1 MLGFAWLTLRQAKDA
16 LKHGRLEEA
25 QRLLG
30 QPSAQGRKGVSD
42 LLVAL
47 ARSYVERGERSL
59 NNDDAES
66 AWRDLL
72 QAEALQTAEKSSDR
86 LRQALVRLGLAEVRA
101 LLLAGE
107 TARAE
112 ESVARL
118 RQRNVGSPELQVLD
132 EAARA
137 WAQARELADQGEFA
151 GALDAAERARRLLG
165 PGRVLDEYKA
175 ELQRRQQNFSGLLV
189 RLHEAVDG
197 ARWREVVEAAE
208 GVLAAAPQHAEAR
221 KARTRAWKA
230 IQPVTEAMPSPS
242 LNGVPKAEAPSC
254 DGTPARFLLWI
265 DGVGGYLICLSGR
278 LTFGQAAP
286 DAHVD
291 VPLVAD
297 VSRLHAT
304 LGRDAEGYVLE
315 AVRPIQVNGKT
326 ATRALLQPGDRVTLG
341 TSCQFLFRQPVPLSS
356 TARLDLVSGH
366 RLPVGV
372 DAVIL
377 MAETLVL
384 GSDAKVHINVPD
396 LKQSVVLFRHKDGLG
411 LRHEG
416 TMTVNGQKCSQRGLL
431 GCQAHVLAG
440 EVSFA
445 VEPVGQRIGQN

>member
-30 QPSAQGRKGVSD
+30 PPAAQGRKGVSD

-47 ARSYVERGERSL
+47 ARAYVERGERSL
-59 NNDDAES
+59 NNDDAEA

-72 QAEALQTAEKSSDR
+72 HAEALQTAEKTSDR
-86 LRQALVRLGLAEVRA
+86 LRQALVRLGLAEVRG

-118 RQRNVGSPELQVLD
+118 RQRNVRSPESQVLE
-132 EAARA
+132 EATLA
-137 WAQARELADQGEFA
+137 WAQARELADRGEFA

-165 PGRVLDEYKA
+165 PGRVLDDYKV
-175 ELQRRQQNFSGLLV
+175 ELERRQRNFSGLLV
-189 RLHEAVDG
+189 RLHAAAD
-197 ARWREVVEAAE
+197 ANRWREVVEAAE
-208 GVLAAAPQHAEAR
+208 EVLKAAPQHAEAR

-230 IQPVTEAMPSPS
+230 IEPVTVAMPSPS
-242 LNGVPKAEAPSC
+242 LNGGPKSDPLACEGA
-254 DGTPARFLLWI
+254 PARFLLWI
-265 DGVGGYLICLSGR
+265 DGVGGYLVCLSGR

-315 AVRPIQVNGKT
+315 AVRPIQVNGKS

-356 TARLDLVSGH
+356 TARIDLVSGH

-372 DAVIL
+372 DAVLL
-377 MAETLVL
+377 MAETLVI
-384 GSDAKVHINVPD
+384 GPNEQSHVTVPD
-396 LKQSVVLFRHKDGLG
+396 LKQPIVLFRHRDGLG
-411 LRHEG
+411 VRYKGELR
-416 TMTVNGQKCSQRGLL
+416 VNGQVS
-431 GCQAHVLAG
+431 AG
-440 EVSFA
+440 RAFLPPVATVVGDEISFA
-445 VEPVGQRIGQN
+445 IEPTK

>member
-1 MLGFAWLTLRQAKDA
+1 MLGFGWLALRQAKDA

-30 QPSAQGRKGVSD
+30 QPAAQGRKGVSD
-42 LLVAL
+42 LLVEL
-47 ARSYVERGERSL
+47 ARAYVERGERAL
-59 NNDDAES
+59 NHDDAEA

-72 QAEALQTAEKSSDR
+72 TAEALQTAEKTSDR
-86 LRQALVRLGLAEVRA
+86 LRQALTRLGLAELRA

-118 RQRNVGSPELQVLD
+118 RQRNVRSPEVQVLD
-132 EAARA
+132 EATRA
-137 WAQARELADQGEFA
+137 WAQARELADHGEFA

-165 PGRVLDEYKA
+165 PGRLLDEFKV
-175 ELQRRQQNFSGLLV
+175 ELERRQQNFSGMLV
-189 RLHEAVDG
+189 RLLEAAD
-197 ARWREVVEAAE
+197 ANRWREVVETAE
-208 GVLAAAPQHAEAR
+208 AVLAAAPQHAEAR

-230 IQPVTEAMPSPS
+230 IEPVTVAMPSPS
-242 LNGVPKAEAPSC
+242 LNGAPKQEALAC
-254 DGTPARFLLWI
+254 EGTPARFLLWI
-265 DGVGGYLICLSGR
+265 DGVGGYLVCLSGR

-315 AVRPIQVNGKT
+315 AVRPIQVNAKT

-356 TARLDLVSGH
+356 TARIDLVSGH

-372 DAVIL
+372 DAVLL

-396 LKQSVVLFRHKDGLG
+396 LKESVVLFRHKDGLG
-411 LRHEG
+411 LRHQG

-431 GCQAHVLAG
+431 GCRAHVVAG
-440 EVSFA
+440 EVAFA
-445 VEPVGQRIGQN
+445 LEPVGARIGQN